1 MKRIIPII
9 VIWISSCTAILS
21 AQEFRYDGGLAG
33 GISCYMGDANQ
44 VSPWHRPGA
53 AMSGVFRFL
62 LNYRWSV
69 KTDFSAM
76 QFSGDTRDFDN
87 RFPNGNDYSFES
99 WQYRLGGQVEFN
111 FFNYGIGYSYQGLK
125 RISPYLLAGAGVG
138 YSTVD
143 GGYVSVD
150 GSLGVG
156 VRYKIAPRWNIS
168 LEFAMHKTLGDS
180 FDGKSLSDPYNIK
193 SSVLK
198 NTDWFSTTLFSITY
212 EFGRKKEICNND
224 NR

>member
-44 VSPWHRPGA
+44 VSPWHRPGV

-99 WQYRLGGQVEFN
+99 WAISVGRTGGVQLLQLRDRLFLSGG
-111 FFNYGIGYSYQGLK
+111 
-125 RISPYLLAGAGVG
+125 
-138 YSTVD
+138 
-143 GGYVSVD
+143 
-150 GSLGVG
+150 
-156 VRYKIAPRWNIS
+156 
-168 LEFAMHKTLGDS
+168 
-180 FDGKSLSDPYNIK
+180 
-193 SSVLK
+193 
-198 NTDWFSTTLFSITY
+198 
-212 EFGRKKEICNND
+212 
-224 NR
+224 